1 MNEELI
7 SRWNNVVS
15 IKDTVFHLGDM
26 GFTYGQYGSDTQDL
40 PTIISRLNGNIILLK
55 GNHDKRNNMFPIIE
69 SIKINHNGYI
79 WKLTHRPQ
87 EKPTKRLNL
96 CGHVHEKWKITK
108 SPDFSSRQ
116 GNVTV
121 NVGVDIW
128 DFKPITMEEI
138 LKCVLG

>member
-1 MNEELI
+1 
-7 SRWNNVVS
+7 
-15 IKDTVFHLGDM
+15 
-26 GFTYGQYGSDTQDL
+26 
-40 PTIISRLNGNIILLK
+40 
-55 GNHDKRNNMFPIIE
+55 MFPIIE
-69 SIKINHNGYI
+69 SMKINHNGYI

-96 CGHVHEKWKITK
+96 CGHIHNAWQVKK
-108 SPDFSSRQ
+108 SPDFSSKK

-121 NVGVDIW
+121 NVSVDVW